1 RTVALRLEPGEA
13 RDELA
18 DVVGVLVERAEAGG
32 LPGARAA
39 DGIGQPGHAVA
50 RGAHG
55 GAQRLI
61 RWAAPGVRGARG
73 PRDAVGEQR
82 DHLADRARPHADRG
96 RGAAAG

>member
-1 RTVALRLEPGEA
+1 GPLRAERGTAAAGVAGGARRGRRERGEVDAGGPDARDEQRTVALRLEPGEA

-32 LPGARAA
+32 LPGDRAA

-61 RWAAPGVRGARG
+61 
-73 PRDAVGEQR
+73 
-82 DHLADRARPHADRG
+82 
-96 RGAAAG
+96 